1 MSELK
6 TYEFRDVTVNITMA
20 EYEQMYNYKKE
31 YESLKSRYDRL
42 EERYNIAHEI
52 LERIQKLL
60 CNCLFYQDHEW
71 CFNLHNVE
79 I

>member
-6 TYEFRDVTVNITMA
+6 NVTVNVTMD
-20 EYEQMYNYKKE
+20 EWEQMYNAKKQYDE
-31 YESLKSRYDRL
+31 LKSKYDRL
-42 EERYNIAHEI
+42 EERYNIAHEV

-60 CNCLFYQDHEW
+60 NNCLFYQDHEW
-71 CFNLHNVE
+71 CFNLHNLE